1 MCCVSTD
8 TVLSHVC
15 MVPCD
20 LVGPKLTD
28 ILDNN
33 DANNY
38 LFKRCLQPPRTDSHI
53 LRLSYSIFISDLEG
67 GAPACSVVAAIS
79 GPSSVVEHRGDCTH
93 LQSAADVLQHLQH
106 LLGVI
111 CPHPVHQAIDCC
123 GTVRG
128 TVAQA
133 VRGTFLGAVCVAI
146 RGT

>member
-1 MCCVSTD
+1 MCSCTTD
-8 TVLSHVC
+8 SVLSHICIVAW
-15 MVPCD
+15 D
-20 LVGPKLTD
+20 LVGRKLTD
-28 ILDNN
+28 ILGATPTTTCSKGVYNPH
-33 DANNY
+33 APAPAY
-38 LFKRCLQPPRTDSHI
+38 SGFREVHVEQPWERGS
-53 LRLSYSIFISDLEG
+53 
-67 GAPACSVVAAIS
+67 PACSVVAAIS

-93 LQSAADVLQHLQH
+93 LQSAADVLQHLQN

-133 VRGTFLGAVCVAI
+133 VRGNLLWAVGVAL